1 MRADKLDHLI
11 DLSGELVIAGSG
23 AQMVANQAG
32 SAAFLE
38 ATQRVSALVQST
50 RDGALALRM
59 VPVGETFTRFQR
71 VVRDMW
77 PWCWTCPA

>member
-23 AQMVANQAG
+23 AQMVANQEG